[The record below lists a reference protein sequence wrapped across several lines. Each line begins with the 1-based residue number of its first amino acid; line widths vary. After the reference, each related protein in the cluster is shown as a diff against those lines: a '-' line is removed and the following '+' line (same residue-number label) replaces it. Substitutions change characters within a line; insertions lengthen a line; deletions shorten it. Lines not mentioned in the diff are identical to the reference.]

1 VGHMKSTLLRPVGP
15 LARPPGPLARPVG
28 PRARWWLGVQEGAL
42 GGIDRLA
49 ARLQGDGGAAAAA
62 HLETG
67 LRGEAAALFE
77 LRRQGY
83 TIVARRWTSP
93 RARGDVDL
101 IGWQGEWL
109 CFVEVKTRTGRDE
122 VPAEFAVDGEK
133 QEMLRRLA
141 RAYLKGFSEERRRGI
156 AVRFDAVSV
165 YFALG
170 EEGRRAEIEVFPGAF
185 PRHAAQRWIG

>member
-1 VGHMKSTLLRPVGP
+1 MKSTLLRPVGP
-15 LARPPGPLARPVG
+15 RVG
-28 PRARWWLGVQEGAL
+28 WWLEAQEWAL

-49 ARLQGDGGAAAAA
+49 VRLRGEARAVAAA

-67 LRGEAAALFE
+67 LRGEEAALFH

-101 IGWQGEWL
+101 IGWHGEWL
-109 CFVEVKTRTGRDE
+109 CFVEVKTRTGRDL

-133 QEMLRRLA
+133 QEALRRLA
-141 RAYLKGFSEERRRGI
+141 RAYLKGFPEERRRGM

-165 YFALG
+165 YFAPG
-170 EEGRRAEIEVFPGAF
+170 GKGRGAEIEVFPGAF
-185 PRHAAQRWIG
+185 PRHAAQRWSR